1 MPHYILMGLAGGF
14 ASAVLFMSATAG
26 GTAGRI
32 LLYFLTPLPSF
43 LAGLGWGS
51 TSALIAAL
59 AASTATGFVLGGIW
73 PAFVFLVSQGVPIVL
88 LCHFA
93 LLDHAPGDRLD
104 RWRQRRDRR
113 SIGIRSAG
121 CWHWR
126 RSLPAACR

>member
-32 LLYFLTPLPSF
+32 LLYFLAPLPSF

-73 PAFVFLVSQGVPIVL
+73 PAFVFLVSQGAADRP
-88 LCHFA
+88 A
-93 LLDHAPGDRLD
+93 LPFCPAQSPARHHPG
-104 RWRQRRDRR
+104 
-113 SIGIRSAG
+113 
-121 CWHWR
+121 
-126 RSLPAACR
+126 